1 MTPQIIQEAI
11 NLLLGLLALIVI
23 FILIIIAY
31 VQKKA
36 LRDANEIIQDWED
49 SYSRLA
55 DQNVVDITKLQREN
69 KALETM
75 VNNLKN
81 NK

>member
-1 MTPQIIQEAI
+1 MTPQQTQDTI
-11 NLLLGLLALIVI
+11 NLGLGVFALLVI
-23 FILIIIAY
+23 FFLIWIIY
-31 VQKKA
+31 RQCEGLK
-36 LRDANEIIQDWED
+36 DASENIKQWED
-49 SYSRLA
+49 SYQKLH
-55 DQNVVDITKLQREN
+55 DQNVVDITKLQREK

>member
-1 MTPQIIQEAI
+1 MTPQITQEAI
-11 NLLLGLLALIVI
+11 NLFLGLLALIII
-23 FILIIIAY
+23 FILGVLVYI
-31 VQKKA
+31 QKLA
-36 LRDANEIIQDWED
+36 LNDANEIIDDIDEGYM
-49 SYSRLA
+49 SL
-55 DQNVVDITKLQREN
+55 VDDNIKLEREN